1 MTNETMEQQK
11 ATAFVTPTQ
20 MRWLTFGF
28 SLVALLS
35 AAFGAGWVSH
45 SVTTAPESVI
55 RDVPSLVAPLPRDLP
70 SQGVGPGGCSEV
82 ADECNT
88 VPANPQ
94 WADRPGV
101 CPQGYLMSRGPDMS
115 PGSFMCTRDPSY

>member
-45 SVTTAPESVI
+45 SVTTP
-55 RDVPSLVAPLPRDLP
+55 RSLLSAMYQAWLRRCRAICRHKVLAQAGVRKLPTNATR
-70 SQGVGPGGCSEV
+70 C
-82 ADECNT
+82 
-88 VPANPQ
+88 
-94 WADRPGV
+94 RPTRSGLIVRV
-101 CPQGYLMSRGPDMS
+101 CAR
-115 PGSFMCTRDPSY
+115 RAI